1 MAVDQG
7 LEGYFKE
14 AASWDADRAAQYR
27 RSARFGWTVAGAGWV
42 TVLSLAAALMLLM
55 PLKRVE
61 PFVIRVNT
69 TTGAVDTVPVYA
81 GEERFPQA
89 VTRYF
94 LTHYVTVCER
104 FDLATAESD
113 YEECGAFQTP
123 RGNQAWY
130 TRWNPSNPDSPL
142 NRYKDG
148 TTVRAEVSSVSFF
161 KRGNGATDL
170 AQVRYRTV
178 KHPAGDGAA
187 EITDWIATVQFEY
200 GKPSGDPR
208 TRQWNPL
215 GFKVVEFESERE
227 VLPEASHGDSGSS
240 SAASA
245 SRTVS
250 PSGGSPTTGASSAPA
265 VQ

>member
-1 MAVDQG
+1 MAVDQA

-27 RSARFGWTVAGAGWV
+27 RSARFGWAIAGAGWV
-42 TVLSLAAALMLLM
+42 TVVSLGAALMLLM

-61 PFVIRVNT
+61 PFLIRVNT

-81 GEERFPQA
+81 GEEPLPQT

-94 LTHYVTVCER
+94 LIHYVTVCER

-123 RGNQAWY
+123 QGNQAWY

-161 KRGNGATDL
+161 RRGNGAKDL

-178 KHPAGDGAA
+178 KHPAGGGAG
-187 EITDWIATVQFEY
+187 EITDWIATVEFQY
-200 GKPSGDPR
+200 VKPPADPR
-208 TRQWNPL
+208 AREWNPL
-215 GFKVVEFESERE
+215 GFKVLDYESERE
-227 VLPEASHGDSGSS
+227 VLPEGPHEPESRASAESTSS
-240 SAASA
+240 SVA
-245 SRTVS
+245 
-250 PSGGSPTTGASSAPA
+250 PSGGSPTLAGPPTSKA
-265 VQ
+265 Q